1 MWTCGVV
8 CANLCKVTKTQLVLG
23 YSAKY
28 DAESAYVIPIFPLMA
43 AEGEQSK
50 YTRAGQ

>member
-23 YSAKY
+23 YSAKF
-28 DAESAYVIPIFPLMA
+28 DAESAHVIPIFSLVA
-43 AEGEQSK
+43 AEGEWSK
-50 YTRAGQ
+50 YTQAGQ